1 MAVQERKAESSLDRY
16 IAEVR
21 AAWGDGN
28 AIVTKLDGT
37 GGVINRSKSRL

>member
-21 AAWGDGN
+21 AAWET
-28 AIVTKLDGT
+28 AKI
-37 GGVINRSKSRL
+37 RSYRLKSLR